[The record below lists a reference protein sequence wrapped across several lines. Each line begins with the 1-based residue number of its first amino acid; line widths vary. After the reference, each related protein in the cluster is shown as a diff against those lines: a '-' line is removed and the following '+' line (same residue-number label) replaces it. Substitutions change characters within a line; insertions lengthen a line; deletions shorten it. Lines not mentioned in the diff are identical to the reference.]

1 MGQVGAVLTREQI
14 AESILKPNASISQG
28 FATVS
33 VETKD
38 GKALVG
44 FITAQTADKVEMRD
58 IAGQVHTVKVANIK
72 SKHELETSM
81 MPAGL
86 ANSLTME
93 DFASLI
99 AYLASQK
106 K

>member
-1 MGQVGAVLTREQI
+1 MRLLGIECPGDCVGEKVEGFLGLHLAGLRYC
-14 AESILKPNASISQG
+14 LGRDQG
-28 FATVS
+28 WQ
-33 VETKD
+33 
-38 GKALVG
+38 ALVG

-58 IAGQVHTVKVANIK
+58 IAGQVQTVKATNIK

-86 ANSLTME
+86 ANSLSME